1 MSVNDLRP
9 GTTFIYAGNVYIVL
23 EQSFSKTGRQQ
34 GKVTVKV
41 RNMRSGARTEMTFT
55 GGEKVEKAMIDRID
69 VQYLYSDGNDVYLM
83 DVDTYDQFSL
93 PNQNLA

>member
-9 GTTFIYAGNVYIVL
+9 GTTFVYDGNVYVVL

-41 RNMRSGARTEMTFT
+41 RNLRSGARTEMTFT

-83 DVDTYDQFSL
+83 DVATYDQFSL
-93 PNQNLA
+93 PSQNLA

>member
-9 GTTFIYAGNVYIVL
+9 GTTFIYDGNVYIVL

>member
-9 GTTFIYAGNVYIVL
+9 GTTFIYDGNVYIVL

-83 DVDTYDQFSL
+83 DIDTYDQFSL